1 MERLETARAKAVRR
15 SIINGMYALYPSGVQ
30 AAALRGMLRYNG
42 YTSDAEVRKALYY
55 LKGKGYIEAEG
66 ELEEA
71 GITLTSLGVNL
82 AEGDIEDLGVMAN
95 E

>member
-1 MERLETARAKAVRR
+1 MERLETTRAKAVRR
-15 SIINGMYALYPSGVQ
+15 SIINNMYALYPAETS
-30 AAALRGMLRYNG
+30 ASALRGMLRYSE
-42 YTSDAEVRKALYY
+42 YISEAELRKALYY
-55 LKGKGYIEAEG
+55 LRGKGYIEAEG
-66 ELEEA
+66 ELEET